1 MSVPAF
7 ADISKAANDLLNKDF
22 YHLSAGTIEVK
33 SNTPNNVAF
42 KVTGK
47 SSHEKATSGADYLH
61 TIYGDDS
68 WGALETDIGHDELQ
82 IEGKYAD
89 KSLGKSTNT
98 HSPAQDAQDAQESIK
113 KNSRKRRKRS
123 FSYSAS
129 MAPIT
134 VPGSRTSHLSFAF
147 VSHQNGASILTTYR
161 RAGLT
166 LTQTWNTANALD
178 TKVELAD
185 SLAKGLKAE
194 TVVSFLPATQNKG
207 AKLNLTFKQSAF
219 HGRAFFD
226 LLKGPTANVDAVI
239 GHEGFLAGASAG
251 YDVQKA
257 AITGY
262 SAAVG
267 YLSPQYSA
275 AVTATDNLSIFAASY
290 YHKVNSQVEA
300 GAKATWN
307 SKSGNTVGLEVASKY
322 RLDPVSFAKAKI
334 NDRGV
339 AAVSYNVLLR
349 PGVTL
354 GLGASFDTQ
363 KLDQATHKVGTSFT
377 FES

>member
-7 ADISKAANDLLNKDF
+7 SDISKSANDLLNKDF

-47 SSHEKATSGADYLH
+47 NSHDKATSGAL
-61 TIYGDDS
+61 
-68 WGALETDIGHDELQ
+68 
-82 IEGKYAD
+82 EGKYSD
-89 KSLGKSTNT
+89 KSLGKSTST
-98 HSPAQDAQDAQESIK
+98 STTTGHRL
-113 KNSRKRRKRS
+113 RKVSKQAPPTLT
-123 FSYSAS
+123 AS
-129 MAPIT
+129 MGPVTIFPRKNHHGLD
-134 VPGSRTSHLSFAF
+134 VHMIFNKQINLLFRLLM
-147 VSHQNGASILTTYR
+147 VYR
-161 RAGLT
+161 GAGLT
-166 LTQTWNTANALD
+166 LTQTWNTANSLD
-178 TKVELAD
+178 TKIELAD

-194 TVVSFLPATQNKG
+194 TIFNFLPANNNTG

-257 AITGY
+257 AVTGY

-267 YLSPQYSA
+267 YVAPQYSA
-275 AVTATDNLSIFAASY
+275 AVTATDNLSVFAASY

-300 GAKATWN
+300 SAKAVWN

-339 AAVSYNVLLR
+339 AAVAYNVLLR
-349 PGVTL
+349 PGVTV
-354 GLGASFDTQ
+354 GIGASFDTQ
-363 KLDQATHKVGTSFT
+363 KIDQATHKVGASFT

>member
-7 ADISKAANDLLNKDF
+7 ADISKSANDLLNKDF

-47 SSHEKATSGADYLH
+47 SSHEKATSGNL
-61 TIYGDDS
+61 
-68 WGALETDIGHDELQ
+68 
-82 IEGKYAD
+82 EGKYSD
-89 KSLGKSTNT
+89 KSLGKSTKTYARQLQRASLNL
-98 HSPAQDAQDAQESIK
+98 SRIRIPGYPAWPLEFHVYLTQQISVLLMTF
-113 KNSRKRRKRS
+113 RR
-123 FSYSAS
+123 
-129 MAPIT
+129 P
-134 VPGSRTSHLSFAF
+134 
-147 VSHQNGASILTTYR
+147 
-161 RAGLT
+161 GLT
-166 LTQTWNTANALD
+166 LTQTWNTANALE

-185 SLAKGLKAE
+185 NVAKGLKAE
-194 TVVSFLPATQNKG
+194 GIFSFLPSNQNKG
-207 AKLNLTFKQSAF
+207 AKINLHFKQPAF

-226 LLKGPTANVDAVI
+226 FLKGPTANIDAVI

-257 AITGY
+257 ALTGY

-267 YLSPQYSA
+267 YVAPTYSA
-275 AVTATDNLSIFAASY
+275 AITATNNLSIFAASY

-300 GAKATWN
+300 GAKASWD

-322 RLDPVSFAKAKI
+322 RLDPVSFAKIKI

-339 AAVSYNVLLR
+339 AATSYNVLLR

-354 GLGASFDTQ
+354 GIGASFDTQ
-363 KLDQATHKVGTSFT
+363 KLDQATHKVGASFT
-377 FES
+377 FEN

>member
-7 ADISKAANDLLNKDF
+7 ADISKSANDLLNKDF

-47 SSHEKATSGADYLH
+47 SSHEKATSGA
-61 TIYGDDS
+61 
-68 WGALETDIGHDELQ
+68 
-82 IEGKYAD
+82 IEGKYTD
-89 KSLGKSTNT
+89 KSL
-98 HSPAQDAQDAQESIK
+98 
-113 KNSRKRRKRS
+113 
-123 FSYSAS
+123 
-129 MAPIT
+129 
-134 VPGSRTSHLSFAF
+134 
-147 VSHQNGASILTTYR
+147 
-161 RAGLT
+161 GLT
-166 LTQTWNTANALD
+166 LTQTWNTANALES
-178 TKVELAD
+178 KIELAD

-194 TVVSFLPATQNKG
+194 TIFSFLPVNQNKG
-207 AKLNLTFKQSAF
+207 AKINLTFKQSAF

-226 LLKGPTANVDAVI
+226 LLKGPTANVDAVV

-257 AITGY
+257 AVTGY

-267 YLSPQYSA
+267 YLAPQYSA
-275 AVTATDNLSIFAASY
+275 AVTATDNLSVFAASY

-363 KLDQATHKVGTSFT
+363 KLDQATHKVGASFT